1 MTGKHASTG
10 LVSTDEGAQHSGS
23 ASARCATG
31 REPLA
36 GETEAVMRNVDFSRV
51 NLHYLI
57 CARDLARA
65 SPARAGVLL
74 GVSDALGQSLA
85 QLDPEALAAVAEI
98 KAPLL
103 ILRQEPWW
111 WKRLFAA
118 LRTGRPGEVQTVLE
132 QAGLIIANG

>member
-1 MTGKHASTG
+1 MTGKHALTG
-10 LVSTDEGAQHSGS
+10 LVSADDDAQQSDTD
-23 ASARCATG
+23 SARCATSS
-31 REPLA
+31 EPLA
-36 GETEAVMRNVDFSRV
+36 EESHGVMRNVDFSRV

-85 QLDPEALAAVAEI
+85 QLDSEALAAVAEI

-111 WKRLFAA
+111 WTRLFAA

>member
-1 MTGKHASTG
+1 MTGKHALAG
-10 LVSTDEGAQHSGS
+10 LVSADDGPQQSGT

-31 REPLA
+31 SEPVARESHA
-36 GETEAVMRNVDFSRV
+36 AMRSVDFSRV

-118 LRTGRPGEVQTVLE
+118 LRMGRPDEVQTVLE
-132 QAGLIIANG
+132 QAGLIVANG

>member
-1 MTGKHASTG
+1 MMS
-10 LVSTDEGAQHSGS
+10 
-23 ASARCATG
+23 
-31 REPLA
+31 
-36 GETEAVMRNVDFSRV
+36 NIDFSRV

-74 GVSDALGQSLA
+74 GAPDALGQLLA

-118 LRTGRPGEVQTVLE
+118 LRTGRQGEVQTVLE
-132 QAGLIIANG
+132 QASLIIANG

>member
-1 MTGKHASTG
+1 MTGKHALAG
-10 LVSTDEGAQHSGS
+10 LVSADDGPQHSGT
-23 ASARCATG
+23 ASATCATG
-31 REPLA
+31 CEPFA
-36 GETEAVMRNVDFSRV
+36 GESHGEMRNLDFSRV

-57 CARDLARA
+57 CARDLAKA

-74 GVSDALGQSLA
+74 GVSDALGQALA

-118 LRTGRPGEVQTVLE
+118 LRAGRPDEVQAVLE
-132 QAGLIIANG
+132 QAGLIVASG

>member
-1 MTGKHASTG
+1 M
-10 LVSTDEGAQHSGS
+10 
-23 ASARCATG
+23 
-31 REPLA
+31 
-36 GETEAVMRNVDFSRV
+36 MRNIDFSRV

-74 GVSDALGQSLA
+74 GVSDALGQALA

-118 LRTGRPGEVQTVLE
+118 LRMGRPDEVQTVLE
-132 QAGLIIANG
+132 QAGLIIASG

>member
-1 MTGKHASTG
+1 MTGKHALTG
-10 LVSTDEGAQHSGS
+10 LVSTDDGAQHSGT
-23 ASARCATG
+23 ASARCAIG
-31 REPLA
+31 GEPLA
-36 GETEAVMRNVDFSRV
+36 GETHAVMRNIDFSRV

-57 CARDLARA
+57 CARDLAKA
-65 SPARAGVLL
+65 SPARAGGLR

-118 LRTGRPGEVQTVLE
+118 LRMGRPDEVQTVLE
-132 QAGLIIANG
+132 QAGLIVANG